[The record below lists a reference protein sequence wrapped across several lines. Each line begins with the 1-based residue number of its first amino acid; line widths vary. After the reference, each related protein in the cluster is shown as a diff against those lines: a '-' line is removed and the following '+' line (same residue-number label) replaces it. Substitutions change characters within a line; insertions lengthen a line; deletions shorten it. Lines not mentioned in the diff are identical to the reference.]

1 MFFLVRICIQSM
13 APQFTSKEIQVSFR
27 RFYKRF
33 SIFMISVQ
41 HLSKWYG
48 PKQALKDISF
58 EVQKGEIVGLLGPN
72 GAGKSTTMKLLTGY
86 MFPTEGKITINGKE
100 TTEDALETRSMIGY
114 LPENN
119 PLYMDFTIEETLLFH
134 AAMRNLHGKKKTAAI
149 KKAVKRCG
157 LEEVYYSPISTLSK
171 GYRQRVGL
179 ATAILHEPKIL
190 ILDEPT
196 SGLDPRQIIEI
207 RELLQELGKEHT
219 IIFSTHIMQEVE
231 AVCNRI
237 IIINQGIIVAE
248 GTPDTLGQKKEGYTT
263 LSIKTALSAED
274 ATNEFEKSYTVIET
288 KKLPDKT
295 SEVLLQIENDLTT
308 RQELLKFMVKQS
320 IPVLSLV
327 PQENNLEEVFLQLT
341 K

>member
-1 MFFLVRICIQSM
+1 
-13 APQFTSKEIQVSFR
+13 
-27 RFYKRF
+27 
-33 SIFMISVQ
+33 MISVKNI
-41 HLSKWYG
+41 SKWYG
-48 PKQALKDISF
+48 STQALKDISF
-58 EVQKGEIVGLLGPN
+58 EVKKGEIVGLLGPN

-86 MFPTEGKITINGKE
+86 MFPTEGDITINGEKTSE
-100 TTEDALETRSMIGY
+100 NSLETRAMIGY

-119 PLYMDFTIEETLLFH
+119 PLYMDFTVEETLLFH
-134 AAMRNLHGKKKTAAI
+134 ASMRELKGKKLTQAIRKT
-149 KKAVKRCG
+149 VRRCG
-157 LEEVYYSPISTLSK
+157 LEDVFYSPVHTLSK

-237 IIINQGIIVAE
+237 IIINEGMIVAE
-248 GTPDTLGQKKEGYTT
+248 GTPETLGQNKEGFTT
-263 LSIKTALSAED
+263 LSLKTTLSAED
-274 ATNEFEKSYTVIET
+274 AQNEFEKEYTVIES
-288 KKLPDKT
+288 KRLPDKT
-295 SEVLLQIENDLTT
+295 TEIILQIENDIET
-308 RQELLKFMVKQS
+308 RQTLLKFIVKNK
-320 IPVLSLV
+320 IPMLALV
-327 PQENNLEEVFLQLT
+327 PQESNLEKVFLQLT

>member
-1 MFFLVRICIQSM
+1 
-13 APQFTSKEIQVSFR
+13 
-27 RFYKRF
+27 
-33 SIFMISVQ
+33 MISVQ
-41 HLSKWYG
+41 NISKSYG
-48 PKQALKDISF
+48 ATQALKNISF
-58 EVQKGEIVGLLGPN
+58 EVKKGEIIGLLGPN

-86 MFPTEGKITINGKE
+86 MFPTEGTIKINGKKTSE
-100 TTEDALETRSMIGY
+100 NSLETRSIIGY

-119 PLYMDFTIEETLLFH
+119 PLYMDFTVEETLLFH
-134 AAMRNLHGKKKTAAI
+134 ASMRDLKGRKLDQSI

-157 LEEVYYSPISTLSK
+157 LEEVFYSPIHTLSK

-231 AVCNRI
+231 AVCTRI
-237 IIINQGIIVAE
+237 IIINEGTIVAE
-248 GTPDTLGQKKEGYTT
+248 GSPETLGQNKEGFTT
-263 LSIKTALSAED
+263 LSIKTACSAED
-274 ATNEFEKSYTVIET
+274 AMSEFEKEYTVLES
-288 KKLPDKT
+288 KRLPDKT
-295 SEVLLQIENDLTT
+295 SEVILQIENDLET
-308 RQELLKFMVKQS
+308 RQNLLKFIVKNE
-320 IPVLSLV
+320 IPVLGML
-327 PQENNLEEVFLQLT
+327 PQENNLEKVFLQLT

>member
-1 MFFLVRICIQSM
+1 
-13 APQFTSKEIQVSFR
+13 
-27 RFYKRF
+27 
-33 SIFMISVQ
+33 MISVQ

-48 PKQALKDISF
+48 STQALKNLSF
-58 EVQKGEIVGLLGPN
+58 EVKKGEIVGLLGPN

-86 MFPTEGKITINGKE
+86 TIPSEGTITINGKISS
-100 TTEDALETRSMIGY
+100 EDTVEIRKIIGY

-119 PLYMDFTIEETLLFH
+119 PLYMDFTVEETLLFH
-134 AAMRNLHGKKKTAAI
+134 AEMRGFRGKKKAQVI
-149 KKAVKRCG
+149 KKAVSRCH
-157 LEEVYYSPISTLSK
+157 LEEVYYSPIHTLSK

-207 RELLQELGKEHT
+207 RDLLKELGKEHT

-237 IIINQGIIVAE
+237 IIINEGSIVAE
-248 GTPDTLGQKKEGYTT
+248 GSPETLGQKQEGYTS
-263 LSIKTALSAED
+263 LSIRSALSPED
-274 ATNEFEKSYTVIET
+274 ITHEFKDTYTILDT
-288 KKLPDKT
+288 KRLPDKT
-295 SEVLLQIENDLTT
+295 SEIIIQIESDLQSRSKLLQFI
-308 RQELLKFMVKQS
+308 VKNN
-320 IPVLSLV
+320 IPVLAIV
-327 PQENNLEEVFLQLT
+327 PQESNLEEVFLKLT